1 MGQNFLKDSSDS
13 RDYKLNYSNKIPLP
27 TWIDLRTNASC
38 PDVLNQGNLNTS
50 TVNAISNAIRFWL
63 RKENKPE
70 YQPSR
75 LYMYYYAKQIDN
87 NKDKGVRLRDVM
99 KSIKKFGICS
109 EKNWSYD
116 ENKIGIEPDVNII
129 KEYSLNFKYYSI
141 KNKTKELKQALSFGY
156 PIVFMMSVFE
166 NFNNE
171 DVKTTGIV
179 PLPKKRKHP
188 IEFIAVCMYGFRESS
203 DMFICMNSVGK
214 EWGERGFF
222 YLPFKYVEKYCYDF
236 WAITW

>member
-1 MGQNFLKDSSDS
+1 MGQKFLKDKTDS
-13 RDYKLNYSNKIPLP
+13 RDYKLKYNNKIPLP
-27 TWIDLRTNASC
+27 TWIDLRSNASC

-50 TVNAISNAIRFWL
+50 TVNAVSNAIRFWL
-63 RKENKPE
+63 RKENKKE

-75 LYMYYYAKQIDN
+75 LYMYYYARQIENDN
-87 NKDKGVRLRDVM
+87 GVRLRDIM
-99 KSIKKFGICS
+99 KAIKKFGICS
-109 EKNWSYD
+109 ESKWPYD
-116 ENKIGIEPDVNII
+116 ESKINDKPDDDII

-141 KNKTKELKQALSFGY
+141 KNKIKDLKQALSFGY

-166 NFNNE
+166 NFVNE
-171 DVKTTGIV
+171 KVKTTGIV
-179 PLPKKRKHP
+179 SLPKKRKNP
-188 IEFIAVCMYGFRESS
+188 KEFISVCMYGFRDSS

-236 WAITW
+236 WAITF